1 MSIPWLELLISWS
14 SFIAKLLTE
23 IYPELNGWE
32 DNQTTPTASTLFCL
46 GCSEQECGLWPE
58 KQELTMLC

>member
-32 DNQTTPTASTLFCL
+32 DNQNTPTASTLFCL
-46 GCSEQECGLWPE
+46 
-58 KQELTMLC
+58 